1 MTIRRRLLRI
11 VRKLHIWVG
20 LSAALYFMLIAAT
33 GVMINHR
40 EGLRLEDRT
49 ISRRWLPSNY
59 RPDDGKEGVR
69 ADIAVGD
76 LHSGLIFGKVG
87 KPVMDFVA
95 AVWFISIVSGISML
109 ILRRSMHY
117 SASKKKY
124 LADTTTA
131 DAKLPSKSEELTSSK
146 KALAGA
152 GHRK

>member
-1 MTIRRRLLRI
+1 MTIRRRLLRF

-20 LSAALYFMLIAAT
+20 LSAALYFMLIATT

-40 EGLRLEDRT
+40 EGLRLEERT
-49 ISRRWLPSNY
+49 ISRTWLPSNY

-69 ADIAVGD
+69 ADIAVAD

-109 ILRRSMHY
+109 VLRRSMHY
-117 SASKKKY
+117 SASKKTYVATSK
-124 LADTTTA
+124 T
-131 DAKLPSKSEELTSSK
+131 KEVKISSKSQDEVSAK
-146 KALAGA
+146 KALASA
-152 GHRK
+152 GQGK

>member
-40 EGLRLEDRT
+40 EGLGLEDRT
-49 ISRRWLPSNY
+49 IARRWLPSSY
-59 RPDDGKEGVR
+59 RPQDGKEGVR

-95 AVWFISIVSGISML
+95 AVWFISIVSGASML

-124 LADTTTA
+124 LEQTNTA
-131 DAKLPSKSEELTSSK
+131 DANSSSNTEDPTNSK
-146 KALAGA
+146 KALVVA
-152 GHRK
+152 GHGK

>member
-1 MTIRRRLLRI
+1 MTIRRRLLRV

-40 EGLRLEDRT
+40 EGLRLEEKT
-49 ISRRWLPSNY
+49 ISRQWLPSGY
-59 RPDDGKEGVR
+59 RLDDGKEGVR
-69 ADIAVGD
+69 ADIAVAD

-95 AVWFISIVSGISML
+95 AVWFISIISGVSML
-109 ILRRSMHY
+109 VLRRSMHY

-124 LADTTTA
+124 LAASGAT
-131 DAKLPSKSEELTSSK
+131 DAKISSKSAEGANPK

-152 GHRK
+152 ARGK

>member
-1 MTIRRRLLRI
+1 MTIRRRLLRF

-20 LSAALYFMLIAAT
+20 LTAALYFMLIATT

-40 EGLRLEDRT
+40 GGLRLEERM
-49 ISRRWLPSNY
+49 ISRSWLPSNY
-59 RPDDGKEGVR
+59 RPDDGKDGVR
-69 ADIAVGD
+69 ADIAVAD

-109 ILRRSMHY
+109 VLRRSMHY
-117 SASKKKY
+117 SASKKTYIATMKPNE
-124 LADTTTA
+124 T
-131 DAKLPSKSEELTSSK
+131 KISSKTEEARSK

-152 GHRK
+152 GREK

>member
-49 ISRRWLPSNY
+49 ISRRWLPANY

-69 ADIAVGD
+69 ADIAIGD

-95 AVWFISIVSGISML
+95 AVWFISIISGISML

-124 LADTTTA
+124 LEQTTA
-131 DAKLPSKSEELTSSK
+131 AQGKIPSKSEEPASSK

-152 GHRK
+152 GREK

>member
-1 MTIRRRLLRI
+1 MTIRRRLLRV

-49 ISRRWLPSNY
+49 ISRRWLPANY

-124 LADTTTA
+124 LEQTTVT
-131 DAKLPSKSEELTSSK
+131 DGKFPSNSGEPTSSK

-152 GHRK
+152 SHGK

>member
-1 MTIRRRLLRI
+1 MTIRRRLLRV

-49 ISRRWLPSNY
+49 IARRWLPSSY
-59 RPDDGKEGVR
+59 RPQDGQEGVR
-69 ADIAVGD
+69 ADIAVAD

-87 KPVMDFVA
+87 KPVMDVVA
-95 AVWFISIVSGISML
+95 AVWFISIVTAISML

-117 SASKKKY
+117 SASRKKY
-124 LADTTTA
+124 VAPPRAA
-131 DAKLPSKSEELTSSK
+131 DAKLPSKSQDETTAK

-152 GHRK
+152 G